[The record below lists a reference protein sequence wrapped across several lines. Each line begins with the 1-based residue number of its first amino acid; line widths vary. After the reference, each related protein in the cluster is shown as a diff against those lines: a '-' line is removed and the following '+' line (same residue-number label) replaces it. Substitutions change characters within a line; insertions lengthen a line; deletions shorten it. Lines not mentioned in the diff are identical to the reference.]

1 MQWRM
6 QQQQQQQQHSFSIVD
21 LRHNRPCEPCEV
33 VTAMSYTKQL
43 LRDAV
48 SAMRLGSVCSLPVY
62 VVVNKTM
69 TSSVTDG

>member
-1 MQWRM
+1 
-6 QQQQQQQQHSFSIVD
+6 
-21 LRHNRPCEPCEV
+21 
-33 VTAMSYTKQL
+33 MSYTKQL